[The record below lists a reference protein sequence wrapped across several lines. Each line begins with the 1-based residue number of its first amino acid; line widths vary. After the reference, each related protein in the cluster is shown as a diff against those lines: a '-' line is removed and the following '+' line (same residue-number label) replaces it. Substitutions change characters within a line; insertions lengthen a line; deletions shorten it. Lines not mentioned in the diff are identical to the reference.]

1 MKQHNLTVSSV
12 AILRYNC
19 CLIVD
24 WYHGITRR
32 MAGRTWKIHF
42 VSIWFTLIP
51 IISIIIYIHLYTSIY
66 DRVKLNFATQK
77 GDWKAILEYFSDD
90 AKHYGNS
97 QTVTILYSDIKM
109 KLRERITDGKTEPLL
124 TLFTTWNDSSEKFL
138 VHNNT
143 VQNWLSFRPFV
154 IPVIFTNEASVA
166 SACRRNGWEVLPVR
180 VTAADDVPVLKFMY
194 IDAMKTYKS
203 TFYAYSNSDILFTG
217 ALVDTL
223 IGCAYNLSDSMDA
236 RYSLYALEY
245 EMSLYAQQPTMI
257 VGQRTNVV
265 NVTKSESSTWTGITS
280 VAKKGE
286 LFSDNAEDYFITTRS
301 YPWTDAAEVVIGRRA
316 YDNWLVYNALKQK
329 HIVIDGTSTILAV
342 HQTTASG
349 NFEGH
354 KHRNKDYNADLLK
367 QLYKNIIYTY
377 GNTGCAKYET
387 QYRQVHVVVTNRN
400 VTKWYCPKHKHSVI

>member
-12 AILRYNC
+12 AILRYYC

-24 WYHGITRR
+24 WYHKITRR
-32 MAGRTWKIHF
+32 MAGRTWNIHF
-42 VSIWFTLIP
+42 VSICFTLIP
-51 IISIIIYIHLYTSIY
+51 ITSIIIYIHLYTSIY
-66 DRVKLNFATQK
+66 DRVKLIFDTQK
-77 GDWKAILEYFSDD
+77 GGWKAILEYFSDD

-97 QTVTILYSDIKM
+97 QTVTSLYSDIKM
-109 KLRERITDGKTEPLL
+109 KLRERITDGKTESLL

-143 VQNWLSFRPFV
+143 IQNWLSFRPF
-154 IPVIFTNEASVA
+154 E
-166 SACRRNGWEVLPVR
+166 LPVR
-180 VTAADDVPVLKFMY
+180 VTAAGDVPVLKFMY

-203 TFYAYSNSDILFTG
+203 TFYAYSNGDILFTG

-236 RYSLYALEY
+236 RYLLDALEY
-245 EMSLYAQQPTMI
+245 EMSLYAQQSTMI
-257 VGQRTNVV
+257 VGQRTNVA
-265 NVTKSESSTWTGITS
+265 NVTKSESSTWTRITS

-301 YPWTDAAEVVIGRRA
+301 YPWNDAAEVVIGRRA

-329 HIVIDGTSTILAV
+329 HIFIDGTSTIPAV
-342 HQTTASG
+342 HQTTAVG

-367 QLYKNIIYTY
+367 QLY
-377 GNTGCAKYET
+377 
-387 QYRQVHVVVTNRN
+387 NR
-400 VTKWYCPKHKHSVI
+400 KLLLFS